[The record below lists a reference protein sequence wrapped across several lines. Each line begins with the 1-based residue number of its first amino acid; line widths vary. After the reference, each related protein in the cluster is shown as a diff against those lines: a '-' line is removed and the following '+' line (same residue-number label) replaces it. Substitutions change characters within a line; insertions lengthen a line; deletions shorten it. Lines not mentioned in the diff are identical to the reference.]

1 MKKTA
6 FLSAL
11 SLLAVSGLA
20 SAGMTRSRE
29 TQVDLT
35 TRRASGSIYDTRMS
49 ADTVQYIG
57 CMVYKTNPAAN
68 PSMQCDA
75 MDAESERLT
84 CYGGGDAGLVS
95 VALGIS
101 DSSFISFSCDAD
113 SNLTSL
119 VVNTGSMWLP

>member
-11 SLLAVSGLA
+11 SLLAVSGFA
-20 SAGMTRSRE
+20 WAGMTRSRE

-57 CMVYKTNPAAN
+57 CMVYGTAGSKPAVW
-68 PSMQCDA
+68 CDA
-75 MDAESERLT
+75 MDAESERLSCEST
-84 CYGGGDAGLVS
+84 EAGLVS
-95 VALGIS
+95 LALGIS
-101 DSSFISFSCDAD
+101 GSSFISFACDVN
-113 SNLTSL
+113 SNLINL
-119 VVNTGSMWLP
+119 VVNNGSAWLP